1 MKVIK
6 NYLYNA
12 AYQLLAIILPLI
24 TAPYISRTLKPE
36 GVGIYSYTTSLIQW
50 FTILSIL
57 GIDLYGQK
65 KIASVRDNKKEL
77 SKAFWEIQIVKTGF
91 TIISIILFILF
102 LRIYKEYSF
111 YMWVQSLNIL
121 ATLLDISW
129 LYMGLE
135 NFRVTVI
142 RNTLIKI
149 ASLILIFIFIKGP
162 NDVAMYIFITGIAL
176 VLGNFTLWPYLKNIL
191 TRVEWKSLNFKKHV
205 VLALAYFIPQNAT
218 QIYLIINK
226 NLLGYLSGPT
236 LAGFYNNAD
245 NLIRMVLVFVT
256 SVGTVMMPHIANE
269 YSKGNKENIKKYTY
283 TSFEFVSVLSF
294 AMMFGIASIS
304 YKGAVFFYGKGYEM
318 VGLVLPIESI
328 IIILLGWSNTL
339 GTQYLVPTNRVNQYT
354 QAIVVGTLINFVLDI
369 PLIKVWG
376 LFGAMWATVISQIFI
391 TLLQFRVVRKEIEF
405 KKIVKGSTKYAVSGL
420 MMYFVVLFLNLKMPG
435 NAISLILQIIIGAVI
450 YILGLIILKA
460 NIIVIVQK
468 KVFNWKRESSK

>member
-1 MKVIK
+1 MKVVK

-24 TAPYISRTLKPE
+24 TAPYISRTLKPK

-77 SKAFWEIQIVKTGF
+77 SKAFWEIQIVKTDF
-91 TIISIILFILF
+91 TVISVILFIIF
-102 LRIYKEYSF
+102 LHIYSEYTS
-111 YMWVQSLNIL
+111 YMWIQSLNIL

-135 NFRVTVI
+135 NFKITVI

-149 ASLILIFIFIKGP
+149 VSLILIFVFIKNP

-176 VLGNFTLWPYLKNIL
+176 VLGNLTLWPYLKNVL
-191 TRVEWKSLNFKKHV
+191 TKIEWKTLNFKKHIKP
-205 VLALAYFIPQNAT
+205 ALAYFIPQNAT

-226 NLLGYLSGPT
+226 NLLGYISGPT

-245 NLIRMVLVFVT
+245 NLVRIVLVFVT
-256 SVGTVMMPHIANE
+256 SIGTVMMPHIANE
-269 YSKGNKENIKKYTY
+269 YSRGNKENIKKYTY
-283 TSFEFVSVLSF
+283 SSFEFVSVLSF
-294 AMMFGIASIS
+294 AMMFGIAAIS

-339 GTQYLVPTNRVNQYT
+339 GTQYLVPTNRVDKYT
-354 QAIVVGTLINFVLDI
+354 QAIVIGTLINFILDI
-369 PLIKVWG
+369 PLIKIWG

-391 TLLQFRVVRKEIEF
+391 TALQFRVVRKEIEF
-405 KKIVKGSTKYAVSGL
+405 RKILKSSVKYAVSGVI
-420 MMYFVVLFLNLKMPG
+420 MYSVVLFLDLRMPG
-435 NAISLILQIIIGAVI
+435 NAISLVFQIVVGAVI
-450 YILGLIILKA
+450 YVIVLIILRAK
-460 NIIVIVQK
+460 IVVMVRE
-468 KVFNWKRESSK
+468 KVFNSKKGSSK